1 MRVHGFEGSR
11 TLFSAR
17 GYAPMRVFGL
27 EGLFV
32 LFASDEGARCVEG
45 SMKHNKGLDLNSTNH
60 LAHRLVVS
68 GEHDA
73 ILIVNL

>member
-1 MRVHGFEGSR
+1 MC
-11 TLFSAR
+11 R
-17 GYAPMRVFGL
+17 GEY
-27 EGLFV
+27 ETY
-32 LFASDEGARCVEG
+32 
-45 SMKHNKGLDLNSTNH
+45 KGLDLNSTNH